1 MEEVKSQ
8 SVVLF
13 GRGDALRTFLSQEED
28 RSGPFELSLSPD
40 DDEGSATA
48 ILRFST
54 ETPYRAIGG
63 LMYHAPRANL
73 RVLGWA
79 LQPPLCSPNPKR
91 P

>member
-1 MEEVKSQ
+1 MAEVKSQ

-40 DDEGSATA
+40 DDEGTATA
-48 ILRFST
+48 ILRFNM
-54 ETPYRAIGG
+54 ETPYQAIGG

-79 LQPPLCSPNPKR
+79 LQPPLCSANPKR